1 MILFSLQG
9 EVPTAY
15 TTACGSALGK
25 WVNRQ
30 RNLFRDGKLK
40 IERQEVLESVGLRLE
55 KNISLSE
62 VKEKQA
68 KAKERLRQKE
78 EQAEKVTR
86 EAVVKGSEKNIRL
99 EKKSIE
105 ARKTTHFPK
114 AIKPSPDCKLGLRF
128 IKGTFPL
135 KVSWISPESIFV
147 GTELAVGMV
156 IEKINGKTYN
166 THDDG
171 MRLLKGVEKTVKVTA
186 SMLHPSALP
195 SPWRQIFD
203 RNTER
208 TLYYNPETRKSQK
221 ERPTL
226 ASDC

>member
-86 EAVVKGSEKNIRL
+86 EAVVKGSEKNISQSEVKEKGLRL

-171 MRLLKGVEKTVKVTA
+171 MRLLKGVEKQ
-186 SMLHPSALP
+186 S
-195 SPWRQIFD
+195 
-203 RNTER
+203 
-208 TLYYNPETRKSQK
+208 KSQLVCYTRLHK
-221 ERPTL
+221 L
-226 ASDC
+226 ILSLQLY